1 MARQWVTFTFMSLD
15 LAVVRFHGEGTAVE
29 RFAAARDG
37 ATPEDPRRPLPRW
50 TGDVGFVERHHNGRL
65 LLRGVYAGH
74 YLDID
79 ESDRVSQ
86 KGAGE
91 GSVTGGLIGA
101 LGGPPGIALGLL
113 LGLLVGAHVGGQPDV
128 EDEPES
134 LAAQLREAVAP
145 SSSALVMIAPATEVD
160 ELLGALGERSTADT
174 IRRTLTDDETAA
186 LETSL
191 STAPRTQ

>member
-1 MARQWVTFTFMSLD
+1 MSLD

-29 RFAAARDG
+29 RFVAARER
-37 ATPEDPRRPLPRW
+37 ATPEDRRRPLPPW
-50 TGDVGFVERHHNGRL
+50 TRDVGFVERHHNGRL

-134 LAAQLREAVAP
+134 LATQLREAVP
-145 SSSALVMIAPATEVD
+145 RSSSALVMIAPATEVE
-160 ELLGALGERSTADT
+160 ELLGALGESSDADT

-186 LETSL
+186 LEASL